1 MIALLLAAN
10 ILSCADGAWILEG
23 LSESDISSP
32 AKNDMI
38 QSVMESMPDNCTA
51 EDYKDR
57 RRFGS

>member
-23 LSESDISSP
+23 LVETDLPTP

-38 QSVMESMPDNCTA
+38 QSVMESMPDDCSA
-51 EDYKDR
+51 EDYEDR
-57 RRFGS
+57 RQFGT